1 MKRFFGFL
9 AASLIGG
16 LLTIAVIFTIQ
27 TNKQHSV
34 SQQVLAEQNNISAP
48 NYILASQTPVPQVG
62 NIDLTVAAE
71 NSVHAVVHIM
81 TEYERKSNV
90 YDYFFRDFFGSPQYQ
105 NQQQTLVATGSGV
118 ILSRDGYIVTNNHVV
133 QDASRIEVTLND
145 KRTYQA
151 KIVGTDPSSDL
162 AVIKIEEN
170 NLPTIP
176 FGSADNVRV
185 GEWVLAVGNPFNL
198 TSTVTAGIVSAKAR
212 NIHILPDPAGGSALE
227 SFIQTDAAV
236 NPGNS
241 GGALVNARGELIG
254 VNAAIASGT
263 GYYTGYSFA
272 IPVSIV
278 KKITNDI
285 ITFGKVQRAILGVTI
300 RELDSQLA
308 KEMKIEGLKG
318 VYVAGLSDKGSA
330 RSAGLKTGDV
340 ILSIDNV
347 MVNSTSELMENIS
360 QHNPGENVEVRVNRN
375 GKSHVYTVTLQSLN
389 DPVNSSMADKNGASV
404 DNNSLGVTLENL
416 SAAELSKM
424 GLDYGV
430 RVKKLYN
437 GKLSTAGIKEGF
449 IITNID
455 NDAIRSIDDFNEIIH
470 KKSGGVLLEGIYP
483 NGIKAYYGFGL

>member
-1 MKRFFGFL
+1 MKRFFGFM
-9 AASLIGG
+9 AASLVGG
-16 LLTIAVIFTIQ
+16 LLTIAVIFAIQ
-27 TNKQHSV
+27 TNKQQLD
-34 SQQVLAEQNNISAP
+34 SQQASVVHNNNQEP
-48 NYILASQTPVPQVG
+48 NYILASQTPAPQVG

-71 NSVHAVVHIM
+71 NSVHAVVHIR

-90 YDYFFRDFFGSPQYQ
+90 YDYFFRDFFGAPQYQ
-105 NQQQTLVATGSGV
+105 NPQKLVATGSGV
-118 ILSRDGYIVTNNHVV
+118 ILSKDGYIVTNNHVV
-133 QDASRIEVTLND
+133 QDASHIEVTLND

-151 KIVGTDPSSDL
+151 KIVGLDPSSDL
-162 AVIKIEEN
+162 AVIKIEEK

-176 FGSADNVRV
+176 FGSADNVQV

-212 NIHILPDPAGGSALE
+212 NIHILPDPVGGSALE

-278 KKITNDI
+278 KKITHDLI
-285 ITFGKVQRAILGVTI
+285 KFGEVQRAILGVTI

-308 KEMKIEGLKG
+308 KEMNIEGLKG

-330 RSAGLKTGDV
+330 RSAGLKKGDV
-340 ILSIDNV
+340 ILAIDNV

-360 QHNPGENVEVRVNRN
+360 QHNPGENVEVEVNRN

-389 DPVNSSMADKNGASV
+389 DPANALSDVEKSASLEKNG
-404 DNNSLGVTLENL
+404 LGVTLENL
-416 SAAELSKM
+416 SAAELSQM
-424 GLDYGV
+424 GLNYGV
-430 RVKKLYN
+430 RVKKLYK
-437 GKLSTAGIKEGF
+437 GKLSNAGIKEGF

-455 NDAIRSIDDFNEIIH
+455 NDAIKSIDNFNEVIH

-483 NGIKAYYGFGL
+483 NGVKAYYGFGL

>member
-9 AASLIGG
+9 TSSLVGG
-16 LLTIAVIFTIQ
+16 LLVIAVIFTIQ
-27 TNKQHSV
+27 TNKQHPVFQQV
-34 SQQVLAEQNNISAP
+34 SQEQNNNQEP

-62 NIDLTVAAE
+62 NIDLTIAAE

-105 NQQQTLVATGSGV
+105 NQQMLVASGSGV
-118 ILSRDGYIVTNNHVV
+118 IFSQDGYIVTNNHVV

-145 KRTYQA
+145 KRTYNA

-162 AVIKIEEN
+162 AVIKIEEK

-176 FGSADNVRV
+176 FGSADNVKV

-278 KKITNDI
+278 KKITHDLI
-285 ITFGKVQRAILGVTI
+285 KFGEVQRAILGVTI

-308 KEMKIEGLKG
+308 KEMEIEGLNG

-330 RSAGLKTGDV
+330 RAAGLKKGDV
-340 ILSIDNV
+340 ILAIDNV
-347 MVNSTSELMENIS
+347 LVNSTSELMENIS
-360 QHNPGENVEVRVNRN
+360 QHNPGENVEVKVNRN

-389 DPVNSSMADKNGASV
+389 DPANGSLTVETSASSE
-404 DNNSLGVTLENL
+404 NNVLGVTLENL
-416 SAAELSKM
+416 SAAELSQ
-424 GLDYGV
+424 LDLNYGV
-430 RVKKLYN
+430 RVKKLYK

-449 IITNID
+449 IITKID
-455 NDAIRSIDDFNEIIH
+455 NDAIKSVDDFNSVIH
-470 KKSGGVLLEGIYP
+470 NKTGGVLMEGVYP
-483 NGIKAYYGFGL
+483 NGVKAYYGFGL